1 MLGFLSKGLKKIL
14 GSKSDKDLK
23 ELYPYIKKI
32 NDEFDMLFEISDQE
46 LRNKTKNFKDL
57 INSALK
63 SSSKQ
68 IKSLKEAYKST
79 EEAIDK

>member
-32 NDEFDMLFEISDQE
+32 NDEFDMLSEISDQE
-46 LRNKTKNFKDL
+46 LRNKTKYFKDL
-57 INSALK
+57 IFGLNFFSH
-63 SSSKQ
+63 
-68 IKSLKEAYKST
+68 ST
-79 EEAIDK
+79 PFWS